1 MINAIDKDR
10 TLCYNRD
17 GNNGETG
24 PRPEFDA
31 ETGCLYMTD
40 GETRRTV
47 ARIDRTTGEIL
58 IFWRTRTEKRE
69 IPLKIEEVI
78 RALIK

>member
-1 MINAIDKDR
+1 
-10 TLCYNRD
+10 
-17 GNNGETG
+17 
-24 PRPEFDA
+24 
-31 ETGCLYMTD
+31 MTD